1 MHCVGK
7 WAEINT
13 INQGKAV
20 LRGGF
25 FHALRYNGAIMD
37 EANPAAVEDEPTE
50 EAAEAVTEDAQEVTE
65 ESPEVKEPVV
75 LPEDLDARVEAALM
89 TSERP
94 MTAARV
100 ADALGAAGAGSA
112 IEESIE
118 ALNTEYERT
127 GRSFRIEKV
136 AGAWQVVTLPKYADV
151 LDGLKRTKQDNR
163 LSASQ
168 LETLAI
174 VAYKQPIVR
183 AQIEAIRGAAS
194 GEVLRMLMDRHM
206 VKVVGRAEEIGRPML
221 YGTTKQFL
229 EVFGLGTIKDL
240 PEAEELKPI

>member
-1 MHCVGK
+1 
-7 WAEINT
+7 
-13 INQGKAV
+13 
-20 LRGGF
+20 
-25 FHALRYNGAIMD
+25 MD
-37 EANPAAVEDEPTE
+37 EANPSVVEDENVTEVEAQADIEAQPEIDE
-50 EAAEAVTEDAQEVTE
+50 EAAEEAK
-65 ESPEVKEPVV
+65 PPPPIV

-100 ADALGAAGAGSA
+100 AEALGAAGAA
-112 IEESIE
+112 KAVEESID

-136 AGAWQVVTLPKYADV
+136 AGAWQVVTLSKYSDV
-151 LDGLKRTKQDNR
+151 LDGLKRAKQDNR

-183 AQIEAIRGAAS
+183 AQVEAIRGSAS
-194 GEVLRMLMDRHM
+194 GEVLRLLMDRHL
-206 VKVVGRAEEIGRPML
+206 VKVVGRSEEIGRPML

-229 EVFGLGTIKDL
+229 EVFGLGTLKDL
-240 PEAEELKPI
+240 PEADELKPI

>member
-1 MHCVGK
+1 
-7 WAEINT
+7 
-13 INQGKAV
+13 
-20 LRGGF
+20 
-25 FHALRYNGAIMD
+25 MD
-37 EANPAAVEDEPTE
+37 EANPSVVEDETTE
-50 EAAEAVTEDAQEVTE
+50 EVTE
-65 ESPEVKEPVV
+65 SSAEEQAPIV
-75 LPEDLDARVEAALM
+75 LPEDLDARVEASLM
-89 TSERP
+89 TNERP

-100 ADALGAAGAGSA
+100 AEALGAAGAGKA
-112 IEESIE
+112 IEESID

-151 LDGLKRTKQDNR
+151 LDGLKRVKQDNR

-183 AQIEAIRGAAS
+183 AQVEAIRGAAS
-194 GEVLRMLMDRHM
+194 GEVLRLLMDRHL
-206 VKVVGRAEEIGRPML
+206 VKVVGRSEEIGRPML

-229 EVFGLGTIKDL
+229 EVFGLGTLKDL
-240 PEAEELKPI
+240 PEADELKPI

>member
-1 MHCVGK
+1 MSRPKGRLFSC
-7 WAEINT
+7 
-13 INQGKAV
+13 
-20 LRGGF
+20 F
-25 FHALRYNGAIMD
+25 RYNGGIMD
-37 EANPAAVEDEPTE
+37 EANPSVVEDENTADAEVETE
-50 EAAEAVTEDAQEVTE
+50 VDVEAAEAVAE
-65 ESPEVKEPVV
+65 EANEPQAPVV

-100 ADALGAAGAGSA
+100 AEALGAAGAGKA
-112 IEESIE
+112 VEESID

-136 AGAWQVVTLPKYADV
+136 AGAWQVVTLSKYADV
-151 LDGLKRTKQDNR
+151 LDGLKRVKQDNR

-183 AQIEAIRGAAS
+183 AQVEAIRGAAS
-194 GEVLRMLMDRHM
+194 GEVLRLLMDRHL
-206 VKVVGRAEEIGRPML
+206 VKVVGRSEEIGRPML

-229 EVFGLGTIKDL
+229 EVFGLGTLKDL
-240 PEAEELKPI
+240 PEADELKPI

>member
-1 MHCVGK
+1 
-7 WAEINT
+7 
-13 INQGKAV
+13 
-20 LRGGF
+20 
-25 FHALRYNGAIMD
+25 MD
-37 EANPAAVEDEPTE
+37 EANPTTAEEETETEAEVTAPEPEASDSETSVQDAD
-50 EAAEAVTEDAQEVTE
+50 AAEQATA
-65 ESPEVKEPVV
+65 PVV

-94 MTAARV
+94 MTSSRV
-100 ADALGAAGAGSA
+100 AEALGAPGAGKAVEEA
-112 IEESIE
+112 ID
-118 ALNTEYERT
+118 ALNTDYDRT

-136 AGAWQVVTLPKYADV
+136 AGAWRVVTLAKYADV
-151 LDGLKRTKQDNR
+151 LDGLKRTKQDGR

-194 GEVLRMLMDRHM
+194 GEVLRLLMDRHL
-206 VKVVGRAEEIGRPML
+206 VKIVGRAEEIGRPML

-229 EVFGLGTIKDL
+229 EVFGLGSLKDL
-240 PEAEELKPI
+240 PEADELKPI

>member
-1 MHCVGK
+1 
-7 WAEINT
+7 
-13 INQGKAV
+13 
-20 LRGGF
+20 
-25 FHALRYNGAIMD
+25 MD
-37 EANPAAVEDEPTE
+37 EATPSVAEEPVIENSEETVEASAENEKQPAP
-50 EAAEAVTEDAQEVTE
+50 
-65 ESPEVKEPVV
+65 PVV

-89 TSERP
+89 TSDRP
-94 MTAARV
+94 MTAGRV
-100 ADALGAAGAGSA
+100 AEALGAAGAGKA
-112 IEESIE
+112 VEESIT
-118 ALNTEYERT
+118 ALNEQYQRN

-151 LDGLKRTKQDNR
+151 LDGLKRTKQDTGK

-183 AQIEAIRGAAS
+183 ANIEAIRGAAS
-194 GEVLRMLMDRHM
+194 GEVLRLLMDKHL

-229 EVFGLGTIKDL
+229 EVFGLGSLKDL
-240 PEAEELKPI
+240 PESNELKPV

>member
-1 MHCVGK
+1 
-7 WAEINT
+7 
-13 INQGKAV
+13 
-20 LRGGF
+20 
-25 FHALRYNGAIMD
+25 MD
-37 EANPAAVEDEPTE
+37 EANPTAVEDESTE
-50 EAAEAVTEDAQEVTE
+50 STAAEVAEEVTE
-65 ESPEVKEPVV
+65 NTVEEKAPVV

-89 TSERP
+89 TSERA

-100 ADALGAAGAGSA
+100 AEAIGAAGAGGA
-112 IEESIE
+112 VEESIE
-118 ALNTEYERT
+118 ALNTEYQRT

-136 AGAWQVVTLPKYADV
+136 AGVWQVVTLAKYADV

-183 AQIEAIRGAAS
+183 AQVEAIRGAAS
-194 GEVLRMLMDRHM
+194 GEVLRLLMDRHL
-206 VKVVGRAEEIGRPML
+206 VKVVGRSEEIGRPML

-229 EVFGLGTIKDL
+229 GVFGLGTLKDL
-240 PEAEELKPI
+240 PEADELKPI

>member
-1 MHCVGK
+1 M
-7 WAEINT
+7 
-13 INQGKAV
+13 
-20 LRGGF
+20 GGF
-25 FHALRYNGAIMD
+25 FHAIRYNGGIMD
-37 EANPAAVEDEPTE
+37 EANPATVEDESTE
-50 EAAEAVTEDAQEVTE
+50 ASVEQVSEKAAEAKPTQTT
-65 ESPEVKEPVV
+65 VV

-94 MTAARV
+94 MTGARV
-100 ADALGAAGAGSA
+100 AEALGAAGATQA

-136 AGAWQVVTLPKYADV
+136 AGAWQVVTLPKYADA

-183 AQIEAIRGAAS
+183 AQVEAIRGSAS
-194 GEVLRMLMDRHM
+194 GEVLRALMDRHL
-206 VKVVGRAEEIGRPML
+206 VKVVGRAEELGRPML

-229 EVFGLGTIKDL
+229 EVFGLGTLKDL
-240 PEAEELKPI
+240 PEADELKPI

>member
-1 MHCVGK
+1 
-7 WAEINT
+7 
-13 INQGKAV
+13 
-20 LRGGF
+20 
-25 FHALRYNGAIMD
+25 MD
-37 EANPAAVEDEPTE
+37 EANPSVIDENPSE
-50 EAAEAVTEDAQEVTE
+50 PEAEATEEVTE
-65 ESPEVKEPVV
+65 ETQAPQAPIV

-100 ADALGAAGAGSA
+100 AEALGAAGASSA
-112 IEESIE
+112 IEESIQ
-118 ALNTEYERT
+118 ALNEEYERT

-151 LDGLKRTKQDNR
+151 LDGLKRAKQDNR

-194 GEVLRMLMDRHM
+194 GEVLRLLMDKHM

-229 EVFGLGTIKDL
+229 EVFGLGTLKDL
-240 PEAEELKPI
+240 PQADELKPV

>member
-1 MHCVGK
+1 MGRV
-7 WAEINT
+7 
-13 INQGKAV
+13 
-20 LRGGF
+20 
-25 FHALRYNGAIMD
+25 MD
-37 EANPAAVEDEPTE
+37 ETNPTAVDDSDN
-50 EAAEAVTEDAQEVTE
+50 AVVEVAQENE
-65 ESPEVKEPVV
+65 QDKAPVV

-94 MTAARV
+94 MTASRIG
-100 ADALGAAGAGSA
+100 DALGLPGVGSA
-112 IEESIE
+112 IEESIA
-118 ALNTEYERT
+118 ALNEQYERT

-151 LDGLKRTKQDNR
+151 LDGLKRAKQDNR

-183 AQIEAIRGAAS
+183 ADIEAVRGAAS
-194 GEVLRMLMDRHM
+194 GEVLRLLMDKHL

-229 EVFGLGTIKDL
+229 EVFGLGSLKDL
-240 PEAEELKPI
+240 PQADELKPV

>member
-1 MHCVGK
+1 MEQAK
-7 WAEINT
+7 PTLTEAQDSEAPEAE
-13 INQGKAV
+13 
-20 LRGGF
+20 
-25 FHALRYNGAIMD
+25 D
-37 EANPAAVEDEPTE
+37 
-50 EAAEAVTEDAQEVTE
+50 AAESQAQDDAADQATDET
-65 ESPEVKEPVV
+65 PEQTSEQAEQAEPKAPIV

-94 MTAARV
+94 MTAGRV
-100 ADALGAAGAGSA
+100 AEALGAAGASSA
-112 IEESIE
+112 VEESIA
-118 ALNTEYERT
+118 ALNDEYTRT

-151 LDGLKRTKQDNR
+151 LDGLKRAKQDSGK

-183 AQIEAIRGAAS
+183 ANIEAIRGAAS
-194 GEVLRMLMDRHM
+194 GEVLRTLMDKHL

-229 EVFGLGTIKDL
+229 EVFGLGGIKDL
-240 PEAEELKPI
+240 PQADELKPV

>member
-1 MHCVGK
+1 
-7 WAEINT
+7 
-13 INQGKAV
+13 
-20 LRGGF
+20 
-25 FHALRYNGAIMD
+25 MD
-37 EANPAAVEDEPTE
+37 EANPSAVEE
-50 EAAEAVTEDAQEVTE
+50 ETVDEVTE
-65 ESPEVKEPVV
+65 PAEEPKAPIV
-75 LPEDLDARVEAALM
+75 LPEDLDARVEAALV

-100 ADALGAAGAGSA
+100 AEALGAAGASSA
-112 IEESIE
+112 VEESID

-136 AGAWQVVTLPKYADV
+136 AGAWQVVTLTKYADV
-151 LDGLKRTKQDNR
+151 LDGLKRVKQDNR

-183 AQIEAIRGAAS
+183 AQVEAIRGAAS
-194 GEVLRMLMDRHM
+194 GEVLRLLMDRHL

-229 EVFGLGTIKDL
+229 EVFGLGTLKDL
-240 PEAEELKPI
+240 PIADELKPI

>member
-1 MHCVGK
+1 
-7 WAEINT
+7 
-13 INQGKAV
+13 
-20 LRGGF
+20 
-25 FHALRYNGAIMD
+25 MD
-37 EANPAAVEDEPTE
+37 EANTSTVDEENAAEDSTQEVEQEPANAADAVEEKIVESTDEPS
-50 EAAEAVTEDAQEVTE
+50 A
-65 ESPEVKEPVV
+65 PIM
-75 LPEDLDARVEAALM
+75 LPEDLDARVEAALI

-100 ADALGAAGAGSA
+100 AEALGAAGAGKAVEEA
-112 IEESIE
+112 ID

-136 AGAWQVVTLPKYADV
+136 AGAWQVVTLSKYADV

-183 AQIEAIRGAAS
+183 AQVEAIRGSAS
-194 GEVLRMLMDRHM
+194 GEVLRLLMDRHL

-229 EVFGLGTIKDL
+229 EVFGLGTLKDL
-240 PEAEELKPI
+240 PEADELKPI

>member
-1 MHCVGK
+1 MRS
-7 WAEINT
+7 
-13 INQGKAV
+13 KAV

-25 FHALRYNGAIMD
+25 FHAVRYNGGIMD
-37 EANPAAVEDEPTE
+37 EANPTAVEDKSTE
-50 EAAEAVTEDAQEVTE
+50 EPAEETPQQA
-65 ESPEVKEPVV
+65 PVV

-100 ADALGAAGAGSA
+100 AEALGAAGAGSA

-151 LDGLKRTKQDNR
+151 LDGLKRTRQDNR

-183 AQIEAIRGAAS
+183 AQVEAIRGAAS
-194 GEVLRMLMDRHM
+194 GEVLRHLMDRHL

-229 EVFGLGTIKDL
+229 EVFGLGTLKDL
-240 PEAEELKPI
+240 PEADELKPI

>member
-1 MHCVGK
+1 M
-7 WAEINT
+7 
-13 INQGKAV
+13 
-20 LRGGF
+20 GGF
-25 FHALRYNGAIMD
+25 FYGVRYNGDIMD
-37 EANPAAVEDEPTE
+37 EAKPSVVEDENVADV
-50 EAAEAVTEDAQEVTE
+50 EAENPIEAEADTSTKAKPPQT
-65 ESPEVKEPVV
+65 PQAKQPPIV
-75 LPEDLDARVEAALM
+75 LPEDLDARVEASLM

-100 ADALGAAGAGSA
+100 AEALGAAGAGKA
-112 IEESIE
+112 VEESID

-183 AQIEAIRGAAS
+183 AQVEAIRGSAS
-194 GEVLRMLMDRHM
+194 GEVLRLLMDRHL

-229 EVFGLGTIKDL
+229 EVFGLGTLKDL
-240 PEAEELKPI
+240 PEADELKPI

>member
-1 MHCVGK
+1 
-7 WAEINT
+7 
-13 INQGKAV
+13 
-20 LRGGF
+20 
-25 FHALRYNGAIMD
+25 MD
-37 EANPAAVEDEPTE
+37 EANTPAVDEENVAEDSAQAVEEVEENVVESTDEPT
-50 EAAEAVTEDAQEVTE
+50 A
-65 ESPEVKEPVV
+65 PIV
-75 LPEDLDARVEAALM
+75 LPEDLDARVEAALI

-100 ADALGAAGAGSA
+100 AEALGAAGAGKA
-112 IEESIE
+112 IEESID

-136 AGAWQVVTLPKYADV
+136 AGAWQVVTLSKYADV

-183 AQIEAIRGAAS
+183 AQIEAIRGSAS
-194 GEVLRMLMDRHM
+194 GEVLRLLMDRHL

-229 EVFGLGTIKDL
+229 EVFGLGTLKDL
-240 PEAEELKPI
+240 PEADELKPI

>member
-1 MHCVGK
+1 
-7 WAEINT
+7 
-13 INQGKAV
+13 
-20 LRGGF
+20 
-25 FHALRYNGAIMD
+25 MD
-37 EANPAAVEDEPTE
+37 EANPSVVEDENTADAEVETE
-50 EAAEAVTEDAQEVTE
+50 VDVEAAEAVAE
-65 ESPEVKEPVV
+65 EAKEPQAPVV

-100 ADALGAAGAGSA
+100 AEALGAAGAGKA
-112 IEESIE
+112 VEESID

-136 AGAWQVVTLPKYADV
+136 AGAWQVVTLSKYADV
-151 LDGLKRTKQDNR
+151 LDGLKRIKQDNR

-183 AQIEAIRGAAS
+183 AQVEAIRGAAS
-194 GEVLRMLMDRHM
+194 GEVLRLLMDRHL
-206 VKVVGRAEEIGRPML
+206 VKVVGRSEEIGRPML

-229 EVFGLGTIKDL
+229 EVFGLGTLKDL
-240 PEAEELKPI
+240 PEADELKPI

>member
-1 MHCVGK
+1 
-7 WAEINT
+7 
-13 INQGKAV
+13 
-20 LRGGF
+20 
-25 FHALRYNGAIMD
+25 MD
-37 EANPAAVEDEPTE
+37 EANPSTI
-50 EAAEAVTEDAQEVTE
+50 E
-65 ESPEVKEPVV
+65 ESPSEAETETTEATEEVTAETEAAKAPVV

-100 ADALGAAGAGSA
+100 AEALGAAGAGSA
-112 IEESIE
+112 VEESIQ
-118 ALNTEYERT
+118 ALNDEYERT

-151 LDGLKRTKQDNR
+151 LDGLKRAKQDNR

-194 GEVLRMLMDRHM
+194 GEVLRLLMDKHL
-206 VKVVGRAEEIGRPML
+206 VKVVGRSEEIGRPML

-229 EVFGLGTIKDL
+229 EVFGLGTLKDL
-240 PEAEELKPI
+240 PETEELKPV

>member
-1 MHCVGK
+1 M
-7 WAEINT
+7 A
-13 INQGKAV
+13 
-20 LRGGF
+20 R
-25 FHALRYNGAIMD
+25 IMD
-37 EANPAAVEDEPTE
+37 EANPSVIEDNASDTGQAKDSVEVSTQDDAVPQ
-50 EAAEAVTEDAQEVTE
+50 V
-65 ESPEVKEPVV
+65 PIV

-94 MTAARV
+94 MTAGRV
-100 ADALGAAGAGSA
+100 AEALGVAGAGKA
-112 IEESIE
+112 VEESIE
-118 ALNTEYERT
+118 ALNEQYERT

-136 AGAWQVVTLPKYADV
+136 AGAWQVVTLAKYADV
-151 LDGLKRTKQDNR
+151 LDGLKRARQDTGR

-183 AQIEAIRGAAS
+183 ADIEAIRGSAS
-194 GEVLRMLMDRHM
+194 GEVLRILMDKHL

-229 EVFGLGTIKDL
+229 EVFGLGSLKDL
-240 PEAEELKPI
+240 PPADELKPA

>member
-1 MHCVGK
+1 
-7 WAEINT
+7 
-13 INQGKAV
+13 
-20 LRGGF
+20 
-25 FHALRYNGAIMD
+25 MD
-37 EANPAAVEDEPTE
+37 EVNPSIVEDETVE
-50 EAAEAVTEDAQEVTE
+50 EVTE
-65 ESPEVKEPVV
+65 QAPEPTASVV

-100 ADALGAAGAGSA
+100 ADALGAPGASSA
-112 IEESIE
+112 VEESIE

-183 AQIEAIRGAAS
+183 AQIEAIRGSAS
-194 GEVLRMLMDRHM
+194 GEVLRLLMDRHM

-229 EVFGLGTIKDL
+229 EVFGLGTLKDL
-240 PEAEELKPI
+240 PEADELKPI

>member
-1 MHCVGK
+1 
-7 WAEINT
+7 
-13 INQGKAV
+13 
-20 LRGGF
+20 
-25 FHALRYNGAIMD
+25 MD
-37 EANPAAVEDEPTE
+37 EAKTSAVDEENVDEDSDPSAEEVPATEDDAAEEEAVEATDEPK
-50 EAAEAVTEDAQEVTE
+50 A
-65 ESPEVKEPVV
+65 PIV
-75 LPEDLDARVEAALM
+75 LPEDLDARVEAALI

-100 ADALGAAGAGSA
+100 AEALGAAGAYKA
-112 IEESIE
+112 IEEAID
-118 ALNTEYERT
+118 ALNIEYERT

-136 AGAWQVVTLPKYADV
+136 AGAWQVVTLSKYADV

-183 AQIEAIRGAAS
+183 AQIEAIRGSAS
-194 GEVLRMLMDRHM
+194 GEVLRLLMDRHL

-229 EVFGLGTIKDL
+229 EVFGLGTLKDL
-240 PEAEELKPI
+240 PDTDELKPI

>member
-1 MHCVGK
+1 M
-7 WAEINT
+7 AP
-13 INQGKAV
+13 
-20 LRGGF
+20 
-25 FHALRYNGAIMD
+25 IMD
-37 EANPAAVEDEPTE
+37 EANPSTVEE
-50 EAAEAVTEDAQEVTE
+50 ENEAEVVDEVTE
-65 ESPEVKEPVV
+65 QTEEPQAPIV
-75 LPEDLDARVEAALM
+75 LPEDMDARVEAALM

-100 ADALGAAGAGSA
+100 AEALGAAGAGKA
-112 IEESIE
+112 VEESIE

-136 AGAWQVVTLPKYADV
+136 AGAWQVVTLTKYADV
-151 LDGLKRTKQDNR
+151 LDGLKRAKQDSGR

-183 AQIEAIRGAAS
+183 AQVEAIRGSAS
-194 GEVLRMLMDRHM
+194 GEVLRLLMDRHL

-229 EVFGLGTIKDL
+229 EVFGLGTLKDL
-240 PEAEELKPI
+240 PEADELKPI

>member
-1 MHCVGK
+1 
-7 WAEINT
+7 
-13 INQGKAV
+13 
-20 LRGGF
+20 
-25 FHALRYNGAIMD
+25 MD
-37 EANPAAVEDEPTE
+37 EANPTAVEIENTEAVAE
-50 EAAEAVTEDAQEVTE
+50 EATEEVTE
-65 ESPEVKEPVV
+65 NTAEEKAPVV

-100 ADALGAAGAGSA
+100 AEALGAAGASGA
-112 IEESIE
+112 VEESIA

-136 AGAWQVVTLPKYADV
+136 AGAWQVVTLAKYADV

-183 AQIEAIRGAAS
+183 AQVEAIRGAAS
-194 GEVLRMLMDRHM
+194 GEVLRLLMDRHM
-206 VKVVGRAEEIGRPML
+206 VKVVGRSEEIGRPML

-229 EVFGLGTIKDL
+229 EVFGLGTLKDL
-240 PEAEELKPI
+240 PEADELKPI

>member
-1 MHCVGK
+1 
-7 WAEINT
+7 
-13 INQGKAV
+13 
-20 LRGGF
+20 
-25 FHALRYNGAIMD
+25 MD
-37 EANPAAVEDEPTE
+37 EANPTAIEDENTEDVAAEMTEEVIEDATEEVTE
-50 EAAEAVTEDAQEVTE
+50 EAAEQASKA
-65 ESPEVKEPVV
+65 KAPVV

-100 ADALGAAGAGSA
+100 ADALGASGASSA
-112 IEESIE
+112 VEESIE
-118 ALNTEYERT
+118 ALNTQYERT

-136 AGAWQVVTLPKYADV
+136 AGAWQVVTLSKYADV

-183 AQIEAIRGAAS
+183 AQIEAIRGSAS
-194 GEVLRMLMDRHM
+194 GEVLRLLMDRHM
-206 VKVVGRAEEIGRPML
+206 VKVVGRSEEIGRPML

-229 EVFGLGTIKDL
+229 EVFGLGSLKDL
-240 PEAEELKPI
+240 PEANELKPI

>member
-1 MHCVGK
+1 MEDTK
-7 WAEINT
+7 
-13 INQGKAV
+13 
-20 LRGGF
+20 
-25 FHALRYNGAIMD
+25 
-37 EANPAAVEDEPTE
+37 PAVEDTAEDAVE
-50 EAAEAVTEDAQEVTE
+50 QAAEAVEVADTQEQAAPPDA
-65 ESPEVKEPVV
+65 PIV

-94 MTAARV
+94 MTTGRIAE
-100 ADALGAAGAGSA
+100 ALGIAGSGSAVEEA
-112 IEESIE
+112 IG
-118 ALNTEYERT
+118 ALNEQYERN

-136 AGAWQVVTLPKYADV
+136 AGAWRVVTLPKYADV
-151 LDGLKRTKQDNR
+151 LDGLKRNKQQDGR

-183 AQIEAIRGAAS
+183 AQIEAVRGAAS
-194 GEVLRMLMDRHM
+194 GEVLRVLMDKHL

-229 EVFGLGTIKDL
+229 EVFGLGSLKDL
-240 PEAEELKPI
+240 PPTDELKPV